1 VGLLRLQHDNTMPLD
16 VGQQSPPVCGQ
27 AGYSAQDDVPILSVA
42 VGRNVPLGDKV
53 GLDLGTVGTMTG
65 VAVTGLNV
73 GLDLG
78 TVGTMTGVAVTG
90 LVFAMIVTDAVT
102 VLNKVA
108 DAE

>member
-1 VGLLRLQHDNTMPLD
+1 MPLE

-27 AGYSAQDDVPILSVA
+27 AGYSAHDDVPILSVA

-65 VAVTGLNV
+65 VAVTGL
-73 GLDLG
+73 
-78 TVGTMTGVAVTG
+78 
-90 LVFAMIVTDAVT
+90 VFAMIVTDAVT
-102 VLNKVA
+102 VLNKVT